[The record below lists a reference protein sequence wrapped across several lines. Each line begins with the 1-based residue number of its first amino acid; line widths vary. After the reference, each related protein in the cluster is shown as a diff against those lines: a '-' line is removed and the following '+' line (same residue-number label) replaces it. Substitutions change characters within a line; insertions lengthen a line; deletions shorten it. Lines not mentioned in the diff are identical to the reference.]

1 MEKLHMSY
9 SFSKIVTGSFEQA
22 VEKVTEELKKE
33 GFGVLTEIDVK
44 ATMKKKIDKDMK
56 PYKILGA
63 CNPGYA
69 FKAIEAESLIGL
81 MLPCNV
87 LVRETEDG
95 RIEVSAIDPVQS
107 MMAVK
112 NESLHGLAKEVRA
125 KLSKVIESLN

>member
-1 MEKLHMSY
+1 MSY
-9 SFSKIVTGSFEQA
+9 SFTKIVSVNFDQA
-22 VEKVTEELKKE
+22 IENVTEELKKE

-69 FKAIEAESLIGL
+69 FKAIQSEVQIGL

-95 RIEVSAIDPVQS
+95 KIEVSAIDPVKS
-107 MMAVK
+107 MMGVENK
-112 NESLHGLAKEVRA
+112 DLHGIANEVRE
-125 KLSKVIESLN
+125 KLKKVIESLN

>member
-1 MEKLHMSY
+1 MSY
-9 SFSKIVTGSFEQA
+9 SFSKIVSGNFDQA
-22 VEKVTEELKKE
+22 IENVTEELKKE

-69 FKAIEAESLIGL
+69 FKAIESENMIGL

-87 LVRETEDG
+87 LVRETNEG
-95 RIEVSAIDPVQS
+95 KIEVSAIDPVKS
-107 MMAVK
+107 MMAVENK
-112 NESLHGLAKEVRA
+112 DLHGIATEVRA

>member
-1 MEKLHMSY
+1 MSY
-9 SFSKIVTGSFEQA
+9 SFTKIVSVNFDQA
-22 VEKVTEELKKE
+22 IENVTEELKKE

-69 FKAIEAESLIGL
+69 FKAIESEVQIGL

-87 LVRETEDG
+87 LVRETDDG
-95 RIEVSAIDPVQS
+95 KIEVSAIDPVKS
-107 MMAVK
+107 MMGVENK
-112 NESLHGLAKEVRA
+112 NLHGIANEVRE
-125 KLSKVIESLN
+125 KLKKVIESLK